1 VTTAVLLLVLV
12 WQADPAAGI
21 KALDEGR
28 FADAE
33 KIFEQAVA
41 ADDKDYSALFH
52 LALARTF
59 LNKDEDAMALFRRV
73 LEMKP
78 GLPEAE
84 LNLGLLLFRY
94 RKFREALPY
103 LDAVAVKRPNDS
115 RAIFHAA
122 ESYRELGQHNE
133 AIEAYRKT
141 LAADSN
147 LIAAQLG
154 LARSLVGL
162 GRVEEA
168 AEWFTKAGAELE
180 LAQAYEDK
188 GEFAKAIALYER
200 SQTGEDALAV
210 TTRLAGLYIRTG
222 EIAKAEP
229 LIAAAL
235 KQSPNDF
242 DLRLTYGRMLRDKRQ
257 FEPAAMEFARAAQLK
272 PESAEALNE
281 LAGMFISLN
290 HDARAI
296 AVLDRLKQLNAETP
310 GHLFFRAVVLDRNRQ
325 VKPALAAYRAFLAA
339 SNGQYP
345 DEEFKARQRAR
356 ILEKEAQR

>member
-1 VTTAVLLLVLV
+1 MT
-12 WQADPAAGI
+12 
-21 KALDEGR
+21 
-28 FADAE
+28 
-33 KIFEQAVA
+33 
-41 ADDKDYSALFH
+41 
-52 LALARTF
+52 
-59 LNKDEDAMALFRRV
+59 LFRRV

-94 RKFREALPY
+94 RKFGEALPY
-103 LDAVAVKRPNDS
+103 LTSVAAKRPTDS

-122 ESYRELGQHNE
+122 ECHRELGQHNE
-133 AIEAYRKT
+133 AVEAYRRT
-141 LAADSN
+141 LASDST
-147 LIAAQLG
+147 LVAAQLG
-154 LARSLVGL
+154 LARSLASL
-162 GRVEEA
+162 SRLDEA

-188 GEFAKAIALYER
+188 GEYPKAIAIYER
-200 SQTGEDALAV
+200 SQGGENALAV
-210 TTRLAGLYIRTG
+210 TTRLAGLYIRAG

-229 LIAAAL
+229 LIAGAL

-257 FEPAAMEFARAAQLK
+257 FEPAAVEFARAAQLK
-272 PESAEALNE
+272 PDSTEALNE

-290 HDARAI
+290 QDARAI

-339 SNGQYP
+339 SSGKYP